1 MLNKTQKLCKSCN
14 KQPPMMWRRDCLVCI
29 NKKQKELAREKKTK
43 AVTKVK
49 ARKEK
54 AKEKKVNSIS
64 YLSDKTDDLWAIAVK
79 VNFNY
84 RCQYCNKWPDEVQLH
99 SHHLFTRS
107 RKSTRW
113 DIENWICLC
122 ASHHTLS
129 SEFSAHKTGN
139 EFFIWLEWIKGR
151 EWIDMIASRSNQI
164 VHITP
169 DYIKE
174 RKEEIEKFIEN
185 NK

>member
-1 MLNKTQKLCKSCN
+1 MIDKKEKTCKKCCKAPPHSWRTLCLK
-14 KQPPMMWRRDCLVCI
+14 CI
-29 NKKQKELAREKKTK
+29 NSIAREKQRAIKTK
-43 AVTKVK
+43 NIEKTKVK
-49 ARKEK
+49 KEK
-54 AKEKKVNSIS
+54 TLEKKINSIS

-129 SEFSAHKTGN
+129 SEFSAHKTWN
-139 EFFIWLEWIKGR
+139 EFFIWLEWKKGR
-151 EWIDMIASRSNQI
+151 EWIDMIASRSNKI

-169 DYIKE
+169 DFIKE
-174 RKEEIEKFIEN
+174 RKKEIEEFIAN

>member
-1 MLNKTQKLCKSCN
+1 MLNKPQKMCKSCS
-14 KQPPMMWRRDCLVCI
+14 KQPPMAWRRDCLVCI
-29 NKKQKELAREKKTK
+29 NKRNKEKSKAVKTKNENKEKEKK
-43 AVTKVK
+43 V
-49 ARKEK
+49 K

-107 RKSTRW
+107 RKSTKW
-113 DIENWICLC
+113 DIDNGICLC

-129 SEFSAHKTGN
+129 SEFSAHKCIL
-139 EFFIWLEWIKGR
+139 EFSDWITNLKWEKFINDLRKK
-151 EWIDMIASRSNQI
+151 SQQI
-164 VHITP
+164 QKVTP
-169 DYIKE
+169 EFIKE
-174 RKEEIEKFIEN
+174 RKAELEKFIAEN
-185 NK
+185 K

>member
-1 MLNKTQKLCKSCN
+1 MLKKTPPICKNCS
-14 KQPPMMWRRDCLVCI
+14 KAPRFTGRRFCLKCI
-29 NKKQKELAREKKTK
+29 NSIAKEKQMAVKTK
-43 AVTKVK
+43 NIEKVK
-49 ARKEK
+49 AKKEK
-54 AKEKKVNSIS
+54 SLDKKRNSIS

-84 RCQYCNKWPDEVQLH
+84 RCQYCNKWPDEAQLH

-129 SEFSAHKTGN
+129 SEFSAHKTWN

-151 EWIDMIASRSNQI
+151 EWIDMIASRSNEI
-164 VHITP
+164 AHITP
-169 DYIKE
+169 DYIQE
-174 RKEEIEKFIEN
+174 RKKEIEEFLEN